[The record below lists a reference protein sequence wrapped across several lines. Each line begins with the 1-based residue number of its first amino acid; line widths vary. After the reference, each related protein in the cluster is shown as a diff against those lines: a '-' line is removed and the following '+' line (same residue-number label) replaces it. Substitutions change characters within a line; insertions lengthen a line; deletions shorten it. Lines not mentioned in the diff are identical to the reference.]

1 MNKGDMISYL
11 INMEHEL
18 YVSFNDYK
26 ETFGIDDE
34 STNMMLSKW
43 SVVNDICCEFG
54 LEDRLIR

>member
-18 YVSFNDYK
+18 YVSYNDYMA
-26 ETFGIDDE
+26 TFGNADNA
-34 STNMMLSKW
+34 TNMVLSKW
-43 SVVNDICCEFG
+43 SVVNDICCDFG